1 MNKQNFNQL
10 GGFPFE
16 TDTLDWMQ
24 AAYSIFNAI
33 GHVVGN
39 YTIISGCEVNG
50 ANVSD
55 GVVFVDGEL
64 YKFVGGNIQTTVRV
78 LETATQKEFENG
90 DVKDVHFERYVT
102 FASGT
107 GAINWSEFKR
117 PETLKNLSSRILP
130 AGTNPQLFSGD
141 VNAIPEGWQLCDG
154 TNNTPDL
161 RKRFIVGY
169 DPTETDYNAIGKTGG
184 EKDVALTEG
193 QMPSHSHSASSS
205 SAGSHSHN
213 ISIRLMNEN
222 GHPLATGSGETASGN
237 DNGFEQ
243 SVTWQ
248 TQSAGSH
255 THSIS
260 VSNKGGGEAHENR
273 PPYYVLAYII
283 YTGL

>member
-117 PETLKNLSSRILP
+117 PETLKSLSSRILP

-169 DPTETDYNAIGKTGG
+169 DDTEPDYDAIGKAGG
-184 EKDVALTEG
+184 TKEVTLTEA
-193 QMPSHSHSASSS
+193 QMPSHNHSGSAN
-205 SAGSHSHN
+205 SAGSHSHTFTAYVQSGSN
-213 ISIRLMNEN
+213 S
-222 GHPLATGSGETASGN
+222 GSGGEAAGY
-237 DNGFEQ
+237 FQ
-243 SVTWQ
+243 SRSTS
-248 TQSAGSH
+248 SAGSH
-255 THSIS
+255 THTLNINS
-260 VSNKGGGEAHENR
+260 KGGGQAHENR